1 VSRMTTL
8 QKKSRSTARRA
19 NKRAAKTVSPAAA
32 DARDA
37 AVRYADATRD
47 WAAPKVE
54 TAVDWAAPKVETA
67 VDWAAPKVNTA
78 RDWAGPRVEPA
89 VEKVKSDVLP
99 AVAGAVISALAA
111 TEPARSEAA
120 TRGSAALAALKGEVD
135 PPRRSKHRIR
145 KLFVLTAVLG
155 GAYAGWKAWVARN
168 TDPVDAWTTAPAPSA
183 RPQTPV
189 GSVTPVSAG
198 VPTDDPAGAS
208 PDEALADAA
217 AEEEAAEEEAPVDLT
232 TTEPVS
238 AASAKKV
245 SQAAAKGAKP
255 TGKGSTTS

>member
-1 VSRMTTL
+1 MSRMTTL

-19 NKRAAKTVSPAAA
+19 NQRAAKSVSPAAV

-37 AVRYADATRD
+37 AIRYADATRD

-67 VDWAAPKVNTA
+67 AEWAAPKVNTA

-99 AVAGAVISALAA
+99 AIAGAVVTALAA
-111 TEPARSEAA
+111 TEPARGEAA
-120 TRGSAALAALKGEVD
+120 TRGSAALAALKGEVG

-145 KLFVLTAVLG
+145 KLFLLTAVLG

-168 TDPVDAWTTAPAPSA
+168 TDPVDAWTTAPAPAA

-198 VPTDDPAGAS
+198 GIPTDDPAGAS
-208 PDEALADAA
+208 PDEALADA
-217 AEEEAAEEEAPVDLT
+217 AAEEEAPVDLT

-245 SQAAAKGAKP
+245 SQAAAKGAKS
-255 TGKGSTTS
+255 TGKGRATS

>member
-19 NKRAAKTVSPAAA
+19 NKRAAKTVSPIAA
-32 DARDA
+32 DARDTT
-37 AVRYADATRD
+37 VRYADATRD

-99 AVAGAVISALAA
+99 VVAGAVISALAA

-135 PPRRSKHRIR
+135 PPRRSKHRLR

-189 GSVTPVSAG
+189 GSVTPVGAG
-198 VPTDDPAGAS
+198 VTTDDPAGAS

-217 AEEEAAEEEAPVDLT
+217 AEEDAPVDLT

-238 AASAKKV
+238 TASAKKV
-245 SQAAAKGAKP
+245 SQAAAKGAKS

>member
-19 NKRAAKTVSPAAA
+19 NKRAAKTVSPIAV
-32 DARDA
+32 DARDTT
-37 AVRYADATRD
+37 VRYADATRD

-99 AVAGAVISALAA
+99 AIAGAVATALTAS
-111 TEPARSEAA
+111 EPARSEAA

-145 KLFVLTAVLG
+145 KLFMLATVLG
-155 GAYAGWKAWVARN
+155 GAYAGWKAWVART
-168 TDPVDAWTTAPAPSA
+168 TDPVDAWTTAPAASP
-183 RPQTPV
+183 RPQTL
-189 GSVTPVSAG
+189 GGTVTPVGAG
-198 VPTDDPAGAS
+198 ITTDDPAGAS

-217 AEEEAAEEEAPVDLT
+217 AAAEDAPVDLT

-238 AASAKKV
+238 TSAAKKV
-245 SQAAAKGAKP
+245 SQAAAKGAKS
-255 TGKGSTTS
+255 TDKGPTTS